1 MLRFVGYHE
10 LAGVPNVIV
19 DGAAGP
25 DTVLTL
31 SHWPGAATP
40 EPLRADL
47 SAEIAF
53 RYLDRPDLHVAA
65 TAVSNNHLDEDGL
78 VGVLALVDPATA
90 LPRRARLVEIARA
103 GDFALT
109 HDPDAARVAF
119 ALAAL
124 MDRDRS
130 TLDASL
136 FALPQP
142 AGMAALTLELLS
154 LLPGL
159 ADHPQRARQLWG
171 PEHAWL
177 EASERALAAG
187 RARLTEHPDL
197 DLVVVEIDDDLPPAG
212 DLGGGYG
219 PLHPMAVHRAS
230 PCVRVLVRQ
239 GARYELRERYE
250 GWVQLVSRRPRPRV
264 DLAPVAARLDTE
276 EPDGRWV
283 ADAPSDLTPS
293 LHLVGVAESTV
304 PFDRFRSL
312 VEAALLAGP
321 PAWDPYAP
329 A

>member
-1 MLRFVGYHE
+1 MLRYVAYHE

-40 EPLRADL
+40 PALRADL

-65 TAVSNNHLDEDGL
+65 EAVSNNHLDEDGL
-78 VGVLALVDPATA
+78 VSLFALVDPVAAT
-90 LPRRARLVEIARA
+90 PRRARLVEVARA
-103 GDFALT
+103 GDFAVT
-109 HDPDAARVAF
+109 RDEQAARIAF

-124 MDRDRS
+124 MDGERS
-130 TLDASL
+130 TLDPSL
-136 FALPQP
+136 FALPHP
-142 AGMAALTLELLS
+142 LGMAALTGELL
-154 LLPGL
+154 GVL
-159 ADHPQRARQLWG
+159 AELTDHPERRRDLWA

-177 EASERALAAG
+177 EASGRALADG

-197 DLVVVEIDDDLPPAG
+197 DLVEVDIDDDLELTGA
-212 DLGGGYG
+212 LGGGYG

-230 PCVRVLVRQ
+230 PCVRVLTRQ

-264 DLAPVAARLDTE
+264 DLGPVAAALSLD
-276 EPDGRWV
+276 EPAGRWV
-283 ADAPSDLTPS
+283 ADAPSDLTPA
-293 LHLVGVAESTV
+293 LHLEGAAGSAL
-304 PFDRFRSL
+304 PFERFRSA
-312 VEAALLAGP
+312 VLARVRDGR
-321 PAWDPYAP
+321 PAWDPSAP
-329 A
+329 P